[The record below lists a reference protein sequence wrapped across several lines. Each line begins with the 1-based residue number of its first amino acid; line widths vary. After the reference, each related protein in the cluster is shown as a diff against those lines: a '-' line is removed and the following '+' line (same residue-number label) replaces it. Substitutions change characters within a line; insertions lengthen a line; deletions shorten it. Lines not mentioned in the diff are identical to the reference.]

1 MIDEYQAA
9 VDAGLTKFV
18 SDVASKRITKQNA
31 RYELKP
37 VSDRA
42 AKDIK
47 RITGVDVSGNK
58 TVIEARQVAHIL
70 KDHGE
75 NGLADQTMRDIND
88 IGRIQWVIDNYDSSK
103 DGGVTE
109 AYVTVKQNG
118 KHGRA
123 HTVVF
128 EKAVNGTYYV
138 IEAVPD
144 TAKKTTYIVS
154 AYMSKSGAK
163 KTAPS
168 SVTGKSPRDTPQ
180 HAARVAV
187 SDTVPQEAAD
197 VNPRNEQTLT
207 AALEAEQSNLPKG
220 TGAAELGFTGKETP
234 VDAWVAEAQ
243 GIGDRAIHDVS
254 AEATA
259 NLARQQHRAPQ
270 DVPKYDKDGRLTRA
284 GVEAVINSGFTD
296 NAFAQRML
304 EETFEGAASYSQFS
318 DKRALRKA
326 KTDIKKQGYAEA
338 TAKYLLDSFNGK
350 VSKQSTVTGLVLLDN
365 AIAAKDYELAVKLTV
380 ALAEDGTNSAQAL
393 QARRLLNKMTP
404 SGKLYAVTQVADRAA
419 AAQRE
424 RIGEAR
430 IDIAEEEM
438 QHAKNLRSILE
449 MEGKPVADLTEEWR
463 AARAALYGELS

>member
-1 MIDEYQAA
+1 M
-9 VDAGLTKFV
+9 
-18 SDVASKRITKQNA
+18 
-31 RYELKP
+31 
-37 VSDRA
+37 
-42 AKDIK
+42 
-47 RITGVDVSGNK
+47 
-58 TVIEARQVAHIL
+58 
-70 KDHGE
+70 
-75 NGLADQTMRDIND
+75 
-88 IGRIQWVIDNYDSSK
+88 
-103 DGGVTE
+103 
-109 AYVTVKQNG
+109 
-118 KHGRA
+118 
-123 HTVVF
+123 
-128 EKAVNGTYYV
+128 
-138 IEAVPD
+138 
-144 TAKKTTYIVS
+144 
-154 AYMSKSGAK
+154 
-163 KTAPS
+163 
-168 SVTGKSPRDTPQ
+168 
-180 HAARVAV
+180 
-187 SDTVPQEAAD
+187 
-197 VNPRNEQTLT
+197 T
-207 AALEAEQSNLPKG
+207 AAPEAEQSNLPKG

-365 AIAAKDYELAVKLTV
+365 AIAAKDYEFVVKLTV

-430 IDIAEEEM
+430 IDIAREEM

-449 MEGKPVADLTEEWR
+449 MEGKPVPDLTEEWR
-463 AARAALYGELS
+463 AAREALYGELS

>member
-1 MIDEYQAA
+1 M
-9 VDAGLTKFV
+9 
-18 SDVASKRITKQNA
+18 
-31 RYELKP
+31 
-37 VSDRA
+37 
-42 AKDIK
+42 
-47 RITGVDVSGNK
+47 
-58 TVIEARQVAHIL
+58 
-70 KDHGE
+70 
-75 NGLADQTMRDIND
+75 
-88 IGRIQWVIDNYDSSK
+88 
-103 DGGVTE
+103 
-109 AYVTVKQNG
+109 
-118 KHGRA
+118 
-123 HTVVF
+123 
-128 EKAVNGTYYV
+128 
-138 IEAVPD
+138 
-144 TAKKTTYIVS
+144 
-154 AYMSKSGAK
+154 
-163 KTAPS
+163 
-168 SVTGKSPRDTPQ
+168 
-180 HAARVAV
+180 AV
-187 SDTVPQEAAD
+187 SDTVSQEAAD
-197 VNPRNEQTLT
+197 VNPRNEQISTS
-207 AALEAEQSNLPKG
+207 ALEAEQSNLPKG

-254 AEATA
+254 AEAAA

-270 DVPKYDKDGRLTRA
+270 DVPKYDKDGRLNRA

-326 KTDIKKQGYAEA
+326 KADIKKQGYAEA

-430 IDIAEEEM
+430 IDRE
-438 QHAKNLRSILE
+438 
-449 MEGKPVADLTEEWR
+449 ADKIENATEEVKQTV
-463 AARAALYGELS
+463 AENFKARAQRQSNKTVEGNQAGEPFWFEYETEVGKAIADAVKNRVAPKPKKQQPFMRTVIRNLTAFANQLTPKAVVNPKMTATERIADYLANKEFYDNAWANAQEELMQRYEGDEAMLDALDEFTSSLTTMATPTGTQTMIKALAESAFDQYLDAKTLAIQNSLNIDGAANRRGIPISRRFDF

>member
-1 MIDEYQAA
+1 MTPHMHFRLVKA
-9 VDAGLTKFV
+9 LST
-18 SDVASKRITKQNA
+18 ASAFSFLPI
-31 RYELKP
+31 
-37 VSDRA
+37 
-42 AKDIK
+42 
-47 RITGVDVSGNK
+47 
-58 TVIEARQVAHIL
+58 
-70 KDHGE
+70 
-75 NGLADQTMRDIND
+75 
-88 IGRIQWVIDNYDSSK
+88 
-103 DGGVTE
+103 
-109 AYVTVKQNG
+109 
-118 KHGRA
+118 
-123 HTVVF
+123 VV
-128 EKAVNGTYYV
+128 ES
-138 IEAVPD
+138 VPD
-144 TAKKTTYIVS
+144 TAAKTTYIVS
-154 AYMSKSGAK
+154 AYMSKNGAK

-168 SVTGKSPRDTPQ
+168 SVTGKESPRATPE
-180 HAARVAV
+180 HARRVAV
-187 SDTVPQEAAD
+187 DGTLSQEAEK

-234 VDAWVAEAQ
+234 VDVWVAEAQ

-254 AEATA
+254 AEAAA

-424 RIGEAR
+424 CIGEAR
-430 IDIAEEEM
+430 IDIAVEEM

-449 MEGKPVADLTEEWR
+449 MEGKPVPDLTEKWR

>member
-1 MIDEYQAA
+1 
-9 VDAGLTKFV
+9 
-18 SDVASKRITKQNA
+18 
-31 RYELKP
+31 
-37 VSDRA
+37 
-42 AKDIK
+42 
-47 RITGVDVSGNK
+47 
-58 TVIEARQVAHIL
+58 
-70 KDHGE
+70 
-75 NGLADQTMRDIND
+75 MRDIND
-88 IGRIQWVIDNYDSSK
+88 IGRIQYVLDNYDSPK
-103 DGGVTE
+103 DGG
-109 AYVTVKQNG
+109 AAGSYVTVKPNG
-118 KHGRA
+118 KRGTA
-123 HTVVF
+123 KTVVF

-138 IEAVPD
+138 VEAVPD
-144 TAKKTTYIVS
+144 TAAKTTYIVS
-154 AYMSKSGAK
+154 AYMSKNGAK

-168 SVTGKSPRDTPQ
+168 SVTGKESPRATPE
-180 HAARVAV
+180 HARRVAV
-187 SDTVPQEAAD
+187 GDTVSQETAD

-254 AEATA
+254 AEAAA
-259 NLARQQHRAPQ
+259 NLVRQQHRAPQ

-304 EETFEGAASYSQFS
+304 EETFEGAVSYSQFS

-430 IDIAEEEM
+430 IDIAGEEM

-449 MEGKPVADLTEEWR
+449 MEGKPVPDLTEEWR

>member
-1 MIDEYQAA
+1 M
-9 VDAGLTKFV
+9 
-18 SDVASKRITKQNA
+18 
-31 RYELKP
+31 
-37 VSDRA
+37 
-42 AKDIK
+42 
-47 RITGVDVSGNK
+47 
-58 TVIEARQVAHIL
+58 
-70 KDHGE
+70 
-75 NGLADQTMRDIND
+75 
-88 IGRIQWVIDNYDSSK
+88 
-103 DGGVTE
+103 
-109 AYVTVKQNG
+109 
-118 KHGRA
+118 
-123 HTVVF
+123 
-128 EKAVNGTYYV
+128 
-138 IEAVPD
+138 
-144 TAKKTTYIVS
+144 
-154 AYMSKSGAK
+154 
-163 KTAPS
+163 
-168 SVTGKSPRDTPQ
+168 
-180 HAARVAV
+180 
-187 SDTVPQEAAD
+187 
-197 VNPRNEQTLT
+197 T

-243 GIGDRAIHDVS
+243 GRGDRAIHNIS
-254 AEATA
+254 AEAAA

-326 KTDIKKQGYAEA
+326 KADIKKQGYAEA

-424 RIGEAR
+424 CIGEAR
-430 IDIAEEEM
+430 IDIAGEEM
-438 QHAKNLRSILE
+438 QHAKNLRIICTTRGKSAQQKTRKPLKNKE
-449 MEGKPVADLTEEWR
+449 KPVVSTTTGFSEFWR
-463 AARAALYGELS
+463 RVWDSNPRGREPKRFSRPPRYDHFDNSPY